1 MFNKAVSFVPKER
14 KTVHC
19 LKSLLENQMHVFLGF
34 FVPLS
39 VSQLIAL
46 VQQDRGKISGGSE
59 FQISDNQL
67 MML

>member
-1 MFNKAVSFVPKER
+1 
-14 KTVHC
+14 
-19 LKSLLENQMHVFLGF
+19 MHVFLGF